1 MAEIHL
7 LSDEIINKIAAGEV
21 IERPASAVKELIE
34 NAIDAGATR
43 IQVQIEQGGKKKIQV
58 TDNGKGMG
66 AEDLELCFLR
76 HTTSK
81 LTNADDLFHLQTNGF
96 RGEAVASIA
105 AVSKLTI
112 TSATEDGESG
122 RIVVKGG
129 DVVEKEDIQASRG
142 TTFLVED
149 LFFNTPVRRTFL
161 GSETSECSRILD
173 IVLKTAISHP
183 EIRFDYKVGDRTVFT
198 GVPGELRSRIAEAI
212 GSKVAK
218 SLLPVDYTEA
228 GVHVSGFISP
238 TTETNGKRNHQ
249 FLFMRNRPIENKMVS
264 KAVSQAY
271 EPYGAQCKP
280 VTVLF
285 LDMPDMEFDINVHP
299 AKREVRFAN
308 GNLVFLV
315 VTHAIR
321 DTFTKD
327 LEANSPFIDLSD
339 EFMGKP
345 AQSSFAGQSS
355 FTQQPTAQPAF
366 AASQQPFG
374 HSAGQAAQVLP
385 QNDLPWENPF
395 TKTNYA
401 GITPAPSPTNA
412 SYADKPYAAQSQQ
425 AFKQQ
430 AQAVKANTLSD
441 KKSKYDVS
449 DDVQD
454 LFSLPEYGKII
465 SLEQDLTKPEQPR
478 ETPWTPPAFFQI
490 ANTYIAAE
498 DSNGLLI
505 IDQHAAHT
513 RVLFEQAMESLQN
526 NIAQDSQ
533 ELLFPELIDLSKQ
546 EKEIFRNVDEQLRKL
561 GFFVEQFGGDTYQI
575 RSIPSALPLSRAAKA
590 VHDFLSDVDE
600 NDTKSD
606 MVKFQEAVAKSWAKT
621 NAYQAGDK
629 LKPEEITALVSQL
642 MITQDPLKSPF
653 GSPTL
658 MRLTLDELSKKFRH

>member
-66 AEDLELCFLR
+66 AADLDLCYLR

-81 LTNADDLFHLQTNGF
+81 LTNADDLFHLHTNGF

-105 AVSKLTI
+105 ADSKLTI
-112 TSATEDGESG
+112 TSATQEGESG

-129 DVVEKEDIQASRG
+129 EVIEKEDIQASRG

-149 LFFNTPVRRTFL
+149 LFYNTPVRRTFL

-218 SLLPVDYTEA
+218 GLLPVDYTEA
-228 GVHVSGFISP
+228 GVHVTGYISP

-327 LEANSPFIDLSD
+327 LEAHSPIIDLSD
-339 EFMGKP
+339 EFMGGTTPASQTTPAHPAMPETP
-345 AQSSFAGQSS
+345 AQ
-355 FTQQPTAQPAF
+355 
-366 AASQQPFG
+366 
-374 HSAGQAAQVLP
+374 P

-395 TKTNYA
+395 QQA
-401 GITPAPSPTNA
+401 
-412 SYADKPYAAQSQQ
+412 KPYAAASQQ
-425 AFKQQ
+425 PSFASKPYTQP
-430 AQAVKANTLSD
+430 AKPANTLSD

-465 SLEQDLTKPEQPR
+465 SLEPDHSKPTPPP
-478 ETPWTPPAFFQI
+478 ETPWAPPSFFQI
-490 ANTYIAAE
+490 ANTYIAGE

-526 NIAQDSQ
+526 NIMQDSQ

-561 GFFVEQFGGDTYQI
+561 GFFVEPFGGDTYQI

-590 VHDFLSDVDE
+590 VHDFLNDVDE
-600 NDTKSD
+600 NDTKND
-606 MVKFQEAVAKSWAKT
+606 MVKFQEAIAKSWAKT

-629 LKPEEITALVSQL
+629 LKPEEITALVGQL

-658 MRLTLDELSKKFRH
+658 MRLTLEELSKKFRH

>member
-66 AEDLELCFLR
+66 AADLDLCYLR

-81 LTNADDLFHLQTNGF
+81 LTNADDLFHLHTNGF

-112 TSATEDGESG
+112 TSATQEGESG

-129 DVVEKEDIQASRG
+129 EVIEKEDIQASRG

-149 LFFNTPVRRTFL
+149 LFYNTPVRRTFL

-218 SLLPVDYTEA
+218 GLLPVDYTEA
-228 GVHVSGFISP
+228 GVHVTGYISP

-327 LEANSPFIDLSD
+327 LEAHSPIIDLSD
-339 EFMGKP
+339 EFMGGPTTAAAPAVKSEMPGTFEMP
-345 AQSSFAGQSS
+345 AQQ
-355 FTQQPTAQPAF
+355 
-366 AASQQPFG
+366 
-374 HSAGQAAQVLP
+374 

-395 TKTNYA
+395 QQA
-401 GITPAPSPTNA
+401 
-412 SYADKPYAAQSQQ
+412 KPYAAQTQQ
-425 AFKQQ
+425 PSFASKPF
-430 AQAVKANTLSD
+430 AQPAKPANTLSD

-465 SLEQDLTKPEQPR
+465 SLEPDHSKPAPPP
-478 ETPWTPPAFFQI
+478 ETPWAPPSFFQI
-490 ANTYIAAE
+490 ANTYIAGE

-526 NIAQDSQ
+526 NIMQDSQ

-561 GFFVEQFGGDTYQI
+561 GFFVEPFGGDTYQI

-590 VHDFLSDVDE
+590 VHDFLNDVDE
-600 NDTKSD
+600 NDTKND
-606 MVKFQEAVAKSWAKT
+606 MVKFQEAIAKSWAKT

-629 LKPEEITALVSQL
+629 LKPEEITALVGQL

-658 MRLTLDELSKKFRH
+658 MRLTLEELSKKFRH

>member
-66 AEDLELCFLR
+66 AADLDLCYLR

-112 TSATEDGESG
+112 TSATQEGESG

-129 DVVEKEDIQASRG
+129 EVIEKEDIQASRG

-149 LFFNTPVRRTFL
+149 LFYNTPVRRTFL

-218 SLLPVDYTEA
+218 GLLPVDYTEA
-228 GVHVSGFISP
+228 GVHVTGYISP

-327 LEANSPFIDLSD
+327 LEAHSPIIDLSD
-339 EFMGKP
+339 EFMGETEP
-345 AQSSFAGQSS
+345 AQPSFA
-355 FTQQPTAQPAF
+355 TPAAPAQ
-366 AASQQPFG
+366 
-374 HSAGQAAQVLP
+374 P

-395 TKTNYA
+395 QQA
-401 GITPAPSPTNA
+401 
-412 SYADKPYAAQSQQ
+412 KPYAASVNKPY
-425 AFKQQ
+425 AKP
-430 AQAVKANTLSD
+430 ANAANSLSD

-465 SLEQDLTKPEQPR
+465 SLEPDHSKPAPPP
-478 ETPWTPPAFFQI
+478 ETPWAPPSFFQI
-490 ANTYIAAE
+490 ANTYIAGE

-526 NIAQDSQ
+526 NIMQDSQ

-561 GFFVEQFGGDTYQI
+561 GFFVEPFGGDTYQI

-590 VHDFLSDVDE
+590 VHDFLNDVDE
-600 NDTKSD
+600 NDTKND
-606 MVKFQEAVAKSWAKT
+606 MVKFQEAIAKSWAKT

-629 LKPEEITALVSQL
+629 LKPEEITALVGQL

-658 MRLTLDELSKKFRH
+658 MRLTLEELSKKFRH

>member
-66 AEDLELCFLR
+66 AADLDLCYLR

-81 LTNADDLFHLQTNGF
+81 LTNADDLFHLHTNGF

-112 TSATEDGESG
+112 TSATQEGESG
-122 RIVVKGG
+122 RIIVKGG
-129 DVVEKEDIQASRG
+129 EVIEKEDIQASRG

-149 LFFNTPVRRTFL
+149 LFYNTPVRRTFL

-218 SLLPVDYTEA
+218 GLLPVDYTEA
-228 GVHVSGFISP
+228 GVHVTGYISP

-285 LDMPDMEFDINVHP
+285 LDMPDMEFDINIHP

-327 LEANSPFIDLSD
+327 LEAHSPIIDLSD
-339 EFMGKP
+339 EFMGGTTP
-345 AQSSFAGQSS
+345 ASQ
-355 FTQQPTAQPAF
+355 TTPAQPAM
-366 AASQQPFG
+366 PETP
-374 HSAGQAAQVLP
+374 AQP

-395 TKTNYA
+395 QQA
-401 GITPAPSPTNA
+401 
-412 SYADKPYAAQSQQ
+412 KPYAAASQQ
-425 AFKQQ
+425 PIQQQ
-430 AQAVKANTLSD
+430 ARPSFASKPYAQPAKPVNSLSD

-465 SLEQDLTKPEQPR
+465 SLEPDHSKPAPPP
-478 ETPWTPPAFFQI
+478 ETPWAPPSFFQI
-490 ANTYIAAE
+490 ANTYIAGE

-526 NIAQDSQ
+526 NIMQDSQ

-561 GFFVEQFGGDTYQI
+561 GFFVEPFGGDTYQI

-590 VHDFLSDVDE
+590 VHDFLNDVDE
-600 NDTKSD
+600 NDTKND
-606 MVKFQEAVAKSWAKT
+606 MVKFQEAIAKSWAKT

-629 LKPEEITALVSQL
+629 LKPEEITALVGQL

-658 MRLTLDELSKKFRH
+658 MRLTLEELSKKFRH

>member
-66 AEDLELCFLR
+66 NADLELCFLR

-112 TSATEDGESG
+112 TSATQDGESG
-122 RIVVKGG
+122 RIVIKGG
-129 DVVEKEDIQASRG
+129 EIVEREDVQASRG

-149 LFFNTPVRRTFL
+149 LFYNTPVRRTFL

-173 IVLKTAISHP
+173 IVIKTAISHP

-218 SLLPVDYTEA
+218 GLLPVDYTEA
-228 GVHVSGFISP
+228 GVHVTGYISP

-345 AQSSFAGQSS
+345 TASTSAQSPFTQTPFAQSSSTQ
-355 FTQQPTAQPAF
+355 FTQTPFEQSTQPAPATF
-366 AASQQPFG
+366 SEQPK
-374 HSAGQAAQVLP
+374 
-385 QNDLPWENPF
+385 NDLPWETAQS
-395 TKTNYA
+395 TK
-401 GITPAPSPTNA
+401 PAT
-412 SYADKPYAAQSQQ
+412 KPYALPP
-425 AFKQQ
+425 
-430 AQAVKANTLSD
+430 KATSSLSD

-465 SLEQDLTKPEQPR
+465 SLEPDHSKPAPPP
-478 ETPWTPPAFFQI
+478 ETPWAPPSFFQI
-490 ANTYIAAE
+490 ANTYIAGE

-561 GFFVEQFGGDTYQI
+561 GFFVEPFGGDTYQI

-590 VHDFLSDVDE
+590 VHDFLNDVDE
-600 NDTKSD
+600 NDTKND
-606 MVKFQEAVAKSWAKT
+606 MVKFQEAIAKSWAKT

-629 LKPEEITALVSQL
+629 LKPEEITALVGQL

-658 MRLTLDELSKKFRH
+658 MRLTLEELSKKFRH

>member
-66 AEDLELCFLR
+66 AADLDLCYLR

-81 LTNADDLFHLQTNGF
+81 LTNADDLFHLHTNGF

-112 TSATEDGESG
+112 TSATQEGESG

-129 DVVEKEDIQASRG
+129 EVIEKEDIQASRG

-149 LFFNTPVRRTFL
+149 LFYNTPVRRTFL

-218 SLLPVDYTEA
+218 GLLPVDYTEA
-228 GVHVSGFISP
+228 GVHVTGYISP

-327 LEANSPFIDLSD
+327 LEAHSPIIDLSD
-339 EFMGKP
+339 EFMGGP
-345 AQSSFAGQSS
+345 
-355 FTQQPTAQPAF
+355 TQVSQTTPAQPAM
-366 AASQQPFG
+366 PETP
-374 HSAGQAAQVLP
+374 AQP

-395 TKTNYA
+395 QQA
-401 GITPAPSPTNA
+401 
-412 SYADKPYAAQSQQ
+412 KPYAAASQQ
-425 AFKQQ
+425 PIQQQ
-430 AQAVKANTLSD
+430 AQPSFASKPYAQPAKPANSLSD

-465 SLEQDLTKPEQPR
+465 SLEPDHSKPAPPP
-478 ETPWTPPAFFQI
+478 ETPWAPPSFFQI
-490 ANTYIAAE
+490 ANTYIAGE

-526 NIAQDSQ
+526 NIMQDSQ

-561 GFFVEQFGGDTYQI
+561 GFFVEPFGGDTYQI

-590 VHDFLSDVDE
+590 VHDFLNDVDE
-600 NDTKSD
+600 NDTKND
-606 MVKFQEAVAKSWAKT
+606 MVKFQEAIAKSWAKT

-629 LKPEEITALVSQL
+629 LKPEEITALVGQL

-658 MRLTLDELSKKFRH
+658 MRLTLEELSKKFRH

>member
-66 AEDLELCFLR
+66 SADLELCFLR

-81 LTNADDLFHLQTNGF
+81 LTSADDLFHLQTNGF

-112 TSATEDGESG
+112 TSATQDGESG

-129 DVVEKEDIQASRG
+129 EVVEKEDIQASRG

-149 LFFNTPVRRTFL
+149 LFYNTPVRRTFL

-173 IVLKTAISHP
+173 IVIKTAISHP

-218 SLLPVDYTEA
+218 GLLPVDYTEA
-228 GVHVSGFISP
+228 GVHVSGYISP

-345 AQSSFAGQSS
+345 ASASPAQQAPFAQSGFAQPSTQPSFAQSSNAE
-355 FTQQPTAQPAF
+355 
-366 AASQQPFG
+366 
-374 HSAGQAAQVLP
+374 
-385 QNDLPWENPF
+385 NDLPWESQPS
-395 TKTNYA
+395 T
-401 GITPAPSPTNA
+401 APTS
-412 SYADKPYAAQSQQ
+412 KPYAQPP
-425 AFKQQ
+425 
-430 AQAVKANTLSD
+430 KATSSLSD

-546 EKEIFRNVDEQLRKL
+546 EKEIFRNVNEQLKKL
-561 GFFVEQFGGDTYQI
+561 GFFVEPFGGDTFQI

-590 VHDFLSDVDE
+590 VHDFLTDVDE
-600 NDTKSD
+600 NETKND
-606 MVKFQEAVAKSWAKT
+606 MVKFQEAIAKSWAKT

-653 GSPTL
+653 GNPTL

>member
-43 IQVQIEQGGKKKIQV
+43 IQIQIEQGGKKKILV

-66 AEDLELCFLR
+66 AADLDLCYLR

-81 LTNADDLFHLQTNGF
+81 LTNADDLFHLHTNGF

-112 TSATEDGESG
+112 TSATQEGESG

-129 DVVEKEDIQASRG
+129 EVIEKEDIQASRG
-142 TTFLVED
+142 TSFLVED
-149 LFFNTPVRRTFL
+149 LFYNTPVRRTFL

-218 SLLPVDYTEA
+218 GLLPVDYTEA
-228 GVHVSGFISP
+228 GVHVTGYISP

-327 LEANSPFIDLSD
+327 LEAHSPIIDLSD
-339 EFMGKP
+339 EFMGGPAPAAAPAVKSEMPAFDTP
-345 AQSSFAGQSS
+345 AQSSFA
-355 FTQQPTAQPAF
+355 TPAATAQ
-366 AASQQPFG
+366 
-374 HSAGQAAQVLP
+374 P

-395 TKTNYA
+395 QQA
-401 GITPAPSPTNA
+401 
-412 SYADKPYAAQSQQ
+412 KPYAAASQQ
-425 AFKQQ
+425 PSFASKPYTQP
-430 AQAVKANTLSD
+430 AKPANTLSD

-465 SLEQDLTKPEQPR
+465 SLEPDHSKPAPPP
-478 ETPWTPPAFFQI
+478 ETPWAPPSFFQI
-490 ANTYIAAE
+490 ANTYIAGE

-526 NIAQDSQ
+526 NIMQDSQ

-561 GFFVEQFGGDTYQI
+561 GFFVEPFGGDTYQI

-590 VHDFLSDVDE
+590 VHDFLNDVDE
-600 NDTKSD
+600 NDTKND
-606 MVKFQEAVAKSWAKT
+606 MVKFQEAIAKSWAKT

-629 LKPEEITALVSQL
+629 LKPEEITALVGQL

-658 MRLTLDELSKKFRH
+658 MRLTLEELSKKFRH

>member
-66 AEDLELCFLR
+66 AEDLSMCYLR

-81 LTNADDLFHLQTNGF
+81 LTTADDLFHLQTNGF

-112 TSATEDGESG
+112 TSATQDGESG
-122 RIVVKGG
+122 RIIIKGG
-129 DVVEKEDIQASRG
+129 EIVEKEDIQASRG

-149 LFFNTPVRRTFL
+149 LFYNTPVRRTFL

-183 EIRFDYKVGDRTVFT
+183 EIRFDYKVGGRTVFT

-218 SLLPVDYTEA
+218 GLLPVDYTEA
-228 GVHVSGFISP
+228 GVHVTGYISP

-339 EFMGKP
+339 ELMGSP
-345 AQSSFAGQSS
+345 AQSS
-355 FTQQPTAQPAF
+355 PA
-366 AASQQPFG
+366 
-374 HSAGQAAQVLP
+374 
-385 QNDLPWENPF
+385 QNDLPWE
-395 TKTNYA
+395 
-401 GITPAPSPTNA
+401 APT
-412 SYADKPYAAQSQQ
+412 KPYAPQSFASQPSPSQQPAQSVPPHAPQF
-425 AFKQQ
+425 AKP
-430 AQAVKANTLSD
+430 ANTNTLSD

-465 SLEQDLTKPEQPR
+465 SLEPDLTKPEPQP
-478 ETPWTPPAFFQI
+478 EAPWVPPTFFQI
-490 ANTYIAAE
+490 ANTYIAGE
-498 DSNGLLI
+498 DANGLLI

-561 GFFVEQFGGDTYQI
+561 GFFVEPFGGDTFQI
-575 RSIPSALPLSRAAKA
+575 RSIPSSLPLSRAAKA
-590 VHDFLSDVDE
+590 VHDFLNDVDE
-600 NDTKSD
+600 SDTKND
-606 MVKFQEAVAKSWAKT
+606 MVKFQEAIAKSWAKT

-629 LKPEEITALVSQL
+629 LKPEEITALVGQL

-653 GSPTL
+653 GNPTL

>member
-66 AEDLELCFLR
+66 SADLELCFLR

-81 LTNADDLFHLQTNGF
+81 LTSADDLFHLQTNGF

-112 TSATEDGESG
+112 TSATQDGESG
-122 RIVVKGG
+122 RIIVKGG
-129 DVVEKEDIQASRG
+129 KVIEKEDIQASRG

-149 LFFNTPVRRTFL
+149 LFYNTPVRRTFL

-173 IVLKTAISHP
+173 IVIKTAISHP

-218 SLLPVDYTEA
+218 GLLPVDYTEA
-228 GVHVSGFISP
+228 GVHVSGYISP

-339 EFMGKP
+339 EFMGGSAPQARPTQFTPSEMPAKP
-345 AQSSFAGQSS
+345 EQPS
-355 FTQQPTAQPAF
+355 FTAPTAPA
-366 AASQQPFG
+366 
-374 HSAGQAAQVLP
+374 LP

-395 TKTNYA
+395 AKTNYA
-401 GITPAPSPTNA
+401 GITPSNPSAN
-412 SYADKPYAAQSQQ
+412 KPYAKPAS
-425 AFKQQ
+425 
-430 AQAVKANTLSD
+430 VANTLSD

-465 SLEQDLTKPEQPR
+465 SLEPDLTKPTPPR
-478 ETPWTPPAFFQI
+478 ETPWAPPSFFQI
-490 ANTYIAAE
+490 ANTYIAGE

-526 NIAQDSQ
+526 NISQDSQ

-561 GFFVEQFGGDTYQI
+561 GFFVEPFGGDTYQI

-590 VHDFLSDVDE
+590 VHDFLNDVDE
-600 NDTKSD
+600 NDTKND
-606 MVKFQEAVAKSWAKT
+606 MVKFQEAIAKSWAKT

>member
-1 MAEIHL
+1 
-7 LSDEIINKIAAGEV
+7 
-21 IERPASAVKELIE
+21 
-34 NAIDAGATR
+34 
-43 IQVQIEQGGKKKIQV
+43 
-58 TDNGKGMG
+58 MG
-66 AEDLELCFLR
+66 AADLDLCYLR

-81 LTNADDLFHLQTNGF
+81 LTNADDLFHLHTNGF

-112 TSATEDGESG
+112 TSATQEGESG
-122 RIVVKGG
+122 RIIVKGG
-129 DVVEKEDIQASRG
+129 EVIEKEDIQASRG

-149 LFFNTPVRRTFL
+149 LFYNTPVRRTFL

-218 SLLPVDYTEA
+218 GLLPVDYTEA
-228 GVHVSGFISP
+228 GVHVTGYISP

-327 LEANSPFIDLSD
+327 LEAHSPIIDLSD
-339 EFMGKP
+339 EFMGGTTP
-345 AQSSFAGQSS
+345 ASQ
-355 FTQQPTAQPAF
+355 TTPAQPAM
-366 AASQQPFG
+366 PETP
-374 HSAGQAAQVLP
+374 AQP

-395 TKTNYA
+395 QQA
-401 GITPAPSPTNA
+401 
-412 SYADKPYAAQSQQ
+412 KPYAAASQQ
-425 AFKQQ
+425 PIQQQ
-430 AQAVKANTLSD
+430 ARPSFASKPYAQPAKPVNSLSD

-465 SLEQDLTKPEQPR
+465 SLEPDHSKPAPPP
-478 ETPWTPPAFFQI
+478 ETPWAPPSFFQI
-490 ANTYIAAE
+490 ANTYIAGE

-526 NIAQDSQ
+526 NIMQDSQ

-561 GFFVEQFGGDTYQI
+561 GFFVEPFGGDTYQI

-590 VHDFLSDVDE
+590 VHDFLNDVDE
-600 NDTKSD
+600 NDTKND
-606 MVKFQEAVAKSWAKT
+606 MVKFQEAIAKSWAKT

-629 LKPEEITALVSQL
+629 LKPEEITALVGQL

-658 MRLTLDELSKKFRH
+658 MRLTLEELSKKFRH

>member
-401 GITPAPSPTNA
+401 GITPANA
-412 SYADKPYAAQSQQ
+412 SANKSYTKSASA
-425 AFKQQ
+425 
-430 AQAVKANTLSD
+430 ANTLSD

-449 DDVQD
+449 NDVQD

-546 EKEIFRNVDEQLRKL
+546 EKEIFRNVDEQLKKL
-561 GFFVEQFGGDTYQI
+561 GFFVEPFGGDTYQI

>member
-66 AEDLELCFLR
+66 AADLDLCYLR

-81 LTNADDLFHLQTNGF
+81 LTNADDLFHLHTNGF

-112 TSATEDGESG
+112 TSATQEGESG

-129 DVVEKEDIQASRG
+129 EVIEKEDIQASRG

-149 LFFNTPVRRTFL
+149 LFYNTPVRRTFL

-218 SLLPVDYTEA
+218 GLLPVDYTEA
-228 GVHVSGFISP
+228 GVHVTGYISP

-327 LEANSPFIDLSD
+327 LEAHSPIIDLSD
-339 EFMGKP
+339 EFMGGP
-345 AQSSFAGQSS
+345 
-355 FTQQPTAQPAF
+355 TQVSQTTPAQPAM
-366 AASQQPFG
+366 PETP
-374 HSAGQAAQVLP
+374 AQP

-395 TKTNYA
+395 QQA
-401 GITPAPSPTNA
+401 
-412 SYADKPYAAQSQQ
+412 KPYTASVNKPYTKPASAANS
-425 AFKQQ
+425 
-430 AQAVKANTLSD
+430 LSD

-465 SLEQDLTKPEQPR
+465 SLEPDHSKPAPPP
-478 ETPWTPPAFFQI
+478 ETPWAPPSFFQI
-490 ANTYIAAE
+490 ANTYIAGE

-526 NIAQDSQ
+526 NIMQDSQ

-561 GFFVEQFGGDTYQI
+561 GFFVEPFGGDTYQI

-590 VHDFLSDVDE
+590 VHDFLNDVDE
-600 NDTKSD
+600 NDTKND
-606 MVKFQEAVAKSWAKT
+606 MVKFQEAIAKSWAKT

-658 MRLTLDELSKKFRH
+658 MRLTLEELSKKFRH